1 MSIPPEFELSISQ
14 EKNRAKMV
22 IGIEIYRIIR
32 YNGIDIIILIVAER
46 EDEKD

>member
-1 MSIPPEFELSISQ
+1 
-14 EKNRAKMV
+14 MV

>member
-1 MSIPPEFELSISQ
+1 
-14 EKNRAKMV
+14 MV

-32 YNGIDIIILIVAER
+32 YNGIDIIILIVAEK

>member
-1 MSIPPEFELSISQ
+1 
-14 EKNRAKMV
+14 MV

-46 EDEKD
+46 ENEKD